1 MTTGPRTKFGI
12 DMLKTLTYLD
22 LLIQNPEN
30 EKKLLDSPWVGVFP
44 IGKINKCLK
53 QNREHGHISPLLLE
67 KNNTW

>member
-30 EKKLLDSPWVGVFP
+30 EKKTIGFPVGWC
-44 IGKINKCLK
+44 ISHWENK
-53 QNREHGHISPLLLE
+53 QMP
-67 KNNTW
+67 